1 MLRVVCTLVV
11 ALAAT
16 SASAQQW
23 ADKMFSEKSIDFGG
37 VPRASKVEHEFVFTN
52 PYKEDVHV
60 VSVRSS
66 CGCTQ
71 PRIEKDTLKSN
82 EQGKIIA
89 AFNTHSF
96 TGQRGATVT
105 VTFDRPKWAEVQL
118 QVKGYIRTDVVLNPG
133 QVNFG
138 SVAEGTAGEKSVKIK
153 YAGRNDW
160 QITGVESNSPYVTA
174 TVKETNRENGRVG
187 YELDVKLA
195 DNVPAGYVNEEL
207 TLTTNDRRTGKFPV
221 TVEARVVPELTV
233 SPAALLLGTLQPGQK
248 VTKQIV
254 VKGAKPFKIVDIHCE
269 DGGFEFKQSDEAKAV
284 HLVPVTFTAP
294 EKPGKIACKIEI
306 ATDLEEN
313 KTITLGVSGQVNA
326 PLAAR

>member
-1 MLRVVCTLVV
+1 MLRVVCTLAV
-11 ALAAT
+11 ALCA
-16 SASAQQW
+16 SIASAQQW
-23 ADKMFSEKSIDFGG
+23 AEKMFSEKSFNFGG
-37 VPRASKVEHEFVFTN
+37 VPRAAKVEHDFVFTN

-60 VSVRSS
+60 ISVRSS

-71 PRIEKDTLKSN
+71 PRIEKDTLKAH

-105 VTFDRPKWAEVQL
+105 VTFDRPHWGEVQL

-138 SVAEGTAGEKSVKIK
+138 SVPEGEAGEKTVKIK

-160 QITGVESNSPYVTA
+160 KITGVESNSPYVTA
-174 TVKETNRENGRVG
+174 TIKETDRESGRVG

-195 DNVPAGYVNEEL
+195 DNAPAGYVNEQL

-221 TVEARVVPELTV
+221 AIEARVVPELTV

-269 DGGFEFKQSDEAKAV
+269 NGAFQFKTSDEAKAV
-284 HLVPVTFTAP
+284 HLVPITFEAP
-294 EKPGKIACKIEI
+294 DKPGKLVTKIEI
-306 ATDLEEN
+306 ITDLGEN
-313 KTITLGVSGQVNA
+313 KSITLSVIGQISA